1 MFKQSEL
8 KRLEDLYAE
17 SGNQLVVLY
26 GPMNCEKEALIRSF
40 IETKRHFY
48 YRARKASAKEQLS
61 MMGQEVAQKFDV
73 RIQKES
79 YDEYFNRVKSGNP
92 TKLVVVIDEF
102 ENIVKKDPDFM
113 ESILKLKSRR
123 LYPGPVMIILA
134 SSSIVWAEQDMPAVI
149 GEEVL
154 GEIDASIK
162 IPNMN
167 FLEVVRAFPELSV
180 SDTIKIYGVLGGVP
194 GYLKHWK
201 KRKTFKQNICD
212 LILSEDGYFFK
223 RAEELV
229 SSELRELS
237 VYNTILMA
245 IAKGENKLN
254 DLYHY
259 TGYSRPKI
267 SVYMKNLSQFD
278 IIEKVVSFET
288 GGWDNTKKGVYR
300 IKDTYINF
308 YYRFVYPHL
317 SDLYMMSPE
326 DFYDTYI
333 EKELDDYLNRYFINV
348 CMEYLSLLNQIRR
361 LPLLVTKMGTWVGK
375 TGNIDIIAQSAD
387 RQNIV
392 GICNWEKEEFTLAMC
407 KDLFDSMTKAKIT
420 SNHIYLFSATSF
432 SNEVIELS
440 KLDKRFELVDMK
452 ELLLGVLWENH

>member
-8 KRLEDLYAE
+8 KKLEDLYAE
-17 SGNQLVVLY
+17 SGNQLFVLY
-26 GPMNCEKEALIRSF
+26 GPMNCEKEELIRTF
-40 IETKRHFY
+40 ISDKKYFY

-61 MMGQEVAQKFDV
+61 MMGEEVSKKFDV
-73 RIQKES
+73 RLQKYT

-102 ENIVKKDPDFM
+102 EQIAKKDPEFM
-113 ESILKLKSRR
+113 ESILKLKNRR

-134 SSSIVWAEQDMPAVI
+134 SSSIVWAEQDMDTVI
-149 GEEVL
+149 GEDIAKK
-154 GEIDASIK
+154 IDARIK
-162 IPNMN
+162 IPNLN
-167 FLEVVRAFPELSV
+167 FLEVVRVFPEFSV
-180 SDTIKIYGVLGGVP
+180 SETIKVYGVLGGVP
-194 GYLKHWK
+194 GYLKHWNTK
-201 KRKTFKQNICD
+201 KSFKQNVCD
-212 LILSEDGYFFK
+212 LILSENGYFFK
-223 RAEELV
+223 MAEELV

-254 DLYHY
+254 DLFHY

-267 SVYMKNLSQFD
+267 SVYMKNLSHFD

-288 GGWDNTKKGVYR
+288 GGWDNAKKGVYR

-326 DFYDTYI
+326 EFYDTYI
-333 EKELDDYLNRYFINV
+333 ESELDEYLNRYFINV

-361 LPLLVTKMGTWVGK
+361 LPLVVSKMGTWVGK
-375 TGNIDIIAQSAD
+375 TGNIDIIAQSSD

-392 GICNWEKEEFTLAMC
+392 GTCNWEKPELTMDMC
-407 KDLFDSMTKAKIT
+407 RELFDSMKKAKIT
-420 SNHIYLFSATSF
+420 SKHIYLFSAKAF
-432 SNEVIELS
+432 APDVIEMAKADS
-440 KLDKRFELVDMK
+440 RFELIDMN
-452 ELLLGVLWENH
+452 EL

>member
-8 KRLEDLYAE
+8 KKLEDLYAE

-40 IETKRHFY
+40 LETKKYFY

-61 MMGQEVAQKFDV
+61 MMGAEVAQKFDV

-102 ENIVKKDPDFM
+102 ENIVKKDPEFM
-113 ESILKLKSRR
+113 ESILKLKNRR

-134 SSSIVWAEQDMPAVI
+134 SSSIVWAEQDMAATI
-149 GEEVL
+149 GEEALSKV
-154 GEIDASIK
+154 DAQIK
-162 IPNMN
+162 IPNLN

-180 SDTIKIYGVLGGVP
+180 SDAIKIYGVLGGVP
-194 GYLKHWK
+194 GYLKYWR
-201 KRKTFKQNICD
+201 KRKSFKQNICD

-223 RAEELV
+223 KAEELV

-288 GGWDNTKKGVYR
+288 GGWDNAKKGVYR

-317 SDLYMMSPE
+317 SDLYMMAPE

-348 CMEYLSLLNQIRR
+348 CMEYLSLLNQIHR
-361 LPLLVTKMGTWVGK
+361 LPLVVTKMGTWVGK
-375 TGNIDIIAQSAD
+375 TGNIDIIAQSSD

-420 SNHIYLFSATSF
+420 SNHIYLFSAKAF
-432 SNEVIELS
+432 SADVIELARI
-440 KLDKRFELVDMK
+440 DKRFELVDMN
-452 ELLLGVLWENH
+452 EL

>member
-1 MFKQSEL
+1 MFKQSIL
-8 KRLEDLYAE
+8 KQLEDLYAE
-17 SGNQLVVLY
+17 SGNQLVMLY
-26 GPMNCEKEALIRSF
+26 GPMNCEKETLIRAF
-40 IETKRHFY
+40 LETRKHFY

-61 MMGQEVAQKFDV
+61 MMGEEVAQKFDV

-102 ENIVKKDPDFM
+102 EHIVKKDQEFM
-113 ESILKLKSRR
+113 ESILKLKNRR

-134 SSSIVWAEQDMPAVI
+134 SSSIVWAEQDMAATI
-149 GEEVL
+149 GEDAL
-154 GEIDASIK
+154 SKIDAQIK
-162 IPNMN
+162 IPNLN

-180 SDTIKIYGVLGGVP
+180 SDAIKIYGVLGGVP
-194 GYLKHWK
+194 GYLKYWK
-201 KRKTFKQNICD
+201 KRKSFKQNICD

-223 RAEELV
+223 KAEELV

-288 GGWDNTKKGVYR
+288 GGWDNAKKGVYR

-361 LPLLVTKMGTWVGK
+361 LPLVVTKMGTWVGK

-392 GICNWEKEEFTLAMC
+392 GICNWEKEEFTLGMC

-420 SNHIYLFSATSF
+420 SNHIYLFSAKAF
-432 SNEVIELS
+432 SADVVELARI
-440 KLDKRFELVDMK
+440 DKRFELVDMN
-452 ELLLGVLWENH
+452 EL

>member
-1 MFKQSEL
+1 MFKQSIL
-8 KRLEDLYAE
+8 KQLEDLYAE
-17 SGNQLVVLY
+17 SGNQLVMLY
-26 GPMNCEKEALIRSF
+26 GPMNCEKETLIRAF
-40 IETKRHFY
+40 LETRKHFY

-61 MMGQEVAQKFDV
+61 MMGEEVAQKFDV

-102 ENIVKKDPDFM
+102 EHIVKKDPEFL
-113 ESILKLKSRR
+113 ESILKLKNRR

-134 SSSIVWAEQDMPAVI
+134 SSSIVWAEQDMAATI
-149 GEEVL
+149 GEEAL
-154 GEIDASIK
+154 SKIDAQIK
-162 IPNMN
+162 IPNLN

-180 SDTIKIYGVLGGVP
+180 SDAIKIYGVLGGVP
-194 GYLKHWK
+194 GYLKYWK
-201 KRKTFKQNICD
+201 KRKSFKQNICD

-223 RAEELV
+223 KAEELV

-288 GGWDNTKKGVYR
+288 GGWDNAKKGVYR

-361 LPLLVTKMGTWVGK
+361 LPLVVTKMGTWVGK

-392 GICNWEKEEFTLAMC
+392 GICNWEKEEFTLGMC

-420 SNHIYLFSATSF
+420 SNHIYLFSAKAF
-432 SNEVIELS
+432 SADVVELARI
-440 KLDKRFELVDMK
+440 DKRFELVDMN
-452 ELLLGVLWENH
+452 EL

>member
-1 MFKQSEL
+1 MFKQSIL
-8 KRLEDLYAE
+8 KKLEDLYAE

-26 GPMNCEKEALIRSF
+26 GPMDCEKEALIRAF
-40 IETKRHFY
+40 VETKKHFY
-48 YRARKASAKEQLS
+48 YRARKASAKEQLT
-61 MMGQEVAQKFDV
+61 MMGEEVARKFEV
-73 RIQKES
+73 KLQREA

-102 ENIVKKDPDFM
+102 EHIVKKDPEFI
-113 ESILKLKSRR
+113 ESILKLKNRR
-123 LYPGPVMIILA
+123 LYPGPVLIILA
-134 SSSIVWAEQDMPAVI
+134 SSSIVWTEQDMPAAL
-149 GEEVL
+149 GEEAVSK
-154 GEIDASIK
+154 IDARIK

-194 GYLKHWK
+194 GYLKYWK

-223 RAEELV
+223 KAEELV
-229 SSELRELS
+229 ASELRELS

-254 DLYHY
+254 DLHHY
-259 TGYSRPKI
+259 TGFSRPKI

-288 GGWDNTKKGVYR
+288 GGWDNAKKGVYR
-300 IKDTYINF
+300 IKDTYVNF

-317 SDLYMMSPE
+317 SDLYMMDPE

-333 EKELDDYLNRYFINV
+333 ENELDDYLNRYFINV

-361 LPLLVTKMGTWVGK
+361 LPLVITKMGTWVGK

-392 GICNWEKEEFTLAMC
+392 GICNWKEEELTLAMC

-420 SNHIYLFSATSF
+420 SKHVYLFSAKSF
-432 SNEVIELS
+432 SDDVRELARI
-440 KLDKRFELVDMK
+440 DKRFELIDMN
-452 ELLLGVLWENH
+452 EL

>member
-8 KRLEDLYAE
+8 KKLEDLYVE

-26 GPMNCEKEALIRSF
+26 GPMNCEKEELIRTF
-40 IETKRHFY
+40 IGDKKHFY

-61 MMGQEVAQKFDV
+61 MMGEEVAKKFDV
-73 RIQKES
+73 RIQKNT

-102 ENIVKKDPDFM
+102 EQIAKKNPEFM
-113 ESILKLKSRR
+113 ESILKLKNRR

-134 SSSIVWAEQDMPAVI
+134 SSSIVWAEQDMDACI
-149 GEEVL
+149 GEDAAKK
-154 GEIDASIK
+154 IDARIK
-162 IPNMN
+162 IPNLN
-167 FLEVVRAFPELSV
+167 FLEVVRVFPEFSV
-180 SDTIKIYGVLGGVP
+180 SETIKVYGVLGGVP
-194 GYLKHWK
+194 GYLKHWNTK
-201 KRKTFKQNICD
+201 KSFKQNICD
-212 LILSEDGYFFK
+212 LILSENGYFFK
-223 RAEELV
+223 MAEELV

-254 DLYHY
+254 DLFHY

-267 SVYMKNLSQFD
+267 SVYMKNLSHFD

-288 GGWDNTKKGVYR
+288 GGWDNAKKGVYR

-326 DFYDTYI
+326 EFYDTYI
-333 EKELDDYLNRYFINV
+333 ESELDEYLNRYFINV

-361 LPLLVTKMGTWVGK
+361 LPLAVYKMGTWVGK
-375 TGNIDIIAQSAD
+375 TGNIDIIAQSSD

-392 GICNWEKEEFTLAMC
+392 GACNWERPELTMDMC
-407 KDLFDSMTKAKIT
+407 NELFDSMKKAKIT
-420 SNHIYLFSATSF
+420 SKHIYLFSAKAF
-432 SNEVIELS
+432 APDVIEMAKAES
-440 KLDKRFELVDMK
+440 RFELIDMN
-452 ELLLGVLWENH
+452 EL

>member
-1 MFKQSEL
+1 MFKQSIL
-8 KRLEDLYAE
+8 KHLEDLYAE

-26 GPMNCEKEALIRSF
+26 GPMDCEKEALIRAF
-40 IETKRHFY
+40 VETKKHFY
-48 YRARKASAKEQLS
+48 YRARKASAKEQLV
-61 MMGQEVAQKFDV
+61 MMGEEVARKFDV
-73 RIQKES
+73 KIQRDA

-102 ENIVKKDPDFM
+102 EHIVKKDPAFM
-113 ESILKLKSRR
+113 ESILKLKNRR

-134 SSSIVWAEQDMPAVI
+134 SSSIVWTEQDMPEAI
-149 GEEVL
+149 GEEAVSK
-154 GEIDASIK
+154 IDARIK

-194 GYLKHWK
+194 GYLKYWK

-223 RAEELV
+223 KAEELV
-229 SSELRELS
+229 ASELRELS

-254 DLYHY
+254 DLHHY
-259 TGYSRPKI
+259 TEFSRPKI

-288 GGWDNTKKGVYR
+288 GGWENAKKGVYR
-300 IKDTYINF
+300 IKDTYVNF

-317 SDLYMMSPE
+317 SDLYMMDPE

-361 LPLLVTKMGTWVGK
+361 LPLVVTKMGTWVGK

-392 GICNWEKEEFTLAMC
+392 GICNWKEEELTLPMC
-407 KDLFDSMTKAKIT
+407 KELFDSMLKAKIT
-420 SNHIYLFSATSF
+420 SKHVYLFSAKSF
-432 SNEVIELS
+432 SDDVRELARI
-440 KLDKRFELVDMK
+440 DKRFELIDMN
-452 ELLLGVLWENH
+452 EL

>member
-8 KRLEDLYAE
+8 KKLEDLYAE

-26 GPMNCEKEALIRSF
+26 GPMNCEKEELIRTF
-40 IETKRHFY
+40 ISDKKFFY

-61 MMGQEVAQKFDV
+61 MMGEEVSKKFDV
-73 RIQKES
+73 RIQKFT

-102 ENIVKKDPDFM
+102 EQIAKKDPEFIA
-113 ESILKLKSRR
+113 SVLKLKNRR

-134 SSSIVWAEQDMPAVI
+134 SSSIVWAEQDMDAII
-149 GEEVL
+149 GEDVVKK
-154 GEIDASIK
+154 IDARIK
-162 IPNMN
+162 IPNLN
-167 FLEVVRAFPELSV
+167 FLEVVRVFPEFSV
-180 SDTIKIYGVLGGVP
+180 SETIKVYGVLGGVP
-194 GYLKHWK
+194 GYLKRWDTK
-201 KRKTFKQNICD
+201 KTFKQNICD
-212 LILSEDGYFFK
+212 LILSENGYFFK
-223 RAEELV
+223 MAEELV

-254 DLYHY
+254 DLFHY

-267 SVYMKNLSQFD
+267 SVYMKNLSHFD

-288 GGWDNTKKGVYR
+288 GGWDNAKKGIYR

-326 DFYDTYI
+326 EFYDTYI
-333 EKELDDYLNRYFINV
+333 EKDLDEYLNRYFINV

-361 LPLLVTKMGTWVGK
+361 LPLVVTKMGTWVGK
-375 TGNIDIIAQSAD
+375 TGNIDIIAQSTD

-392 GICNWEKEEFTLAMC
+392 GLCNWEREELTMDMC
-407 KDLFDSMTKAKIT
+407 EELFDSMKKAKIT
-420 SNHIYLFSATSF
+420 SKHIYLFSAKAFAPDVVEMAKNDS
-432 SNEVIELS
+432 
-440 KLDKRFELVDMK
+440 RFELIDMN
-452 ELLLGVLWENH
+452 EL

>member
-8 KRLEDLYAE
+8 KKLEDLYAE

-26 GPMNCEKEALIRSF
+26 GPMDCEKEALIRAF
-40 IETKRHFY
+40 VETKKYFY
-48 YRARKASAKEQLS
+48 YRARKASAKEQLT
-61 MMGQEVAQKFDV
+61 MMGEEIARKFETK
-73 RIQKES
+73 IQKES

-102 ENIVKKDPDFM
+102 EHIVKKDPEFM
-113 ESILKLKSRR
+113 ESILKLKNHR

-134 SSSIVWAEQDMPAVI
+134 SSSIVWTEQDMSEAI
-149 GEEVL
+149 GAEAANK
-154 GEIDASIK
+154 IDARIK
-162 IPNMN
+162 IPNLN

-180 SDTIKIYGVLGGVP
+180 SDAIKIYGVLGGVP
-194 GYLKHWK
+194 GYLKYWK
-201 KRKTFKQNICD
+201 KHRTFKQNICD
-212 LILSEDGYFFK
+212 LILSEKGYFFK
-223 RAEELV
+223 KAEELV
-229 SSELRELS
+229 ASELRELS

-288 GGWDNTKKGVYR
+288 GGWDNAKKGVYR
-300 IKDTYINF
+300 IKDTYVNF

-317 SDLYMMSPE
+317 SDLYMMEPE
-326 DFYDTYI
+326 EFYDTYI
-333 EKELDDYLNRYFINV
+333 EKDLDDYLNRYFINV

-361 LPLLVTKMGTWVGK
+361 LPLVVTKMGTWVGK

-392 GICNWEKEEFTLAMC
+392 GICNWEKEELTLGMC
-407 KDLFDSMTKAKIT
+407 KELFDSMTKAKIT
-420 SNHIYLFSATSF
+420 SKHVYLFSAKSF
-432 SNEVIELS
+432 SDDVKELARI
-440 KLDKRFELVDMK
+440 DKRFELIDMN
-452 ELLLGVLWENH
+452 EL

>member
-1 MFKQSEL
+1 MFKQSAL
-8 KRLEDLYAE
+8 NRLGDLYAE

-26 GPMNCEKEALIRSF
+26 GPMDCEKETLIRAF
-40 IETKRHFY
+40 LDGKKHFY
-48 YRARKASAKEQLS
+48 YRARKASAQEQIK
-61 MMGQEVAQKFDV
+61 MMGEEVARKFDV
-73 RIQKES
+73 RIQRES
-79 YDEYFNRVKSGNP
+79 YDEYFNRVKSGDP

-102 ENIVKKDPDFM
+102 EHIAKRDPEFI
-113 ESILKLKSRR
+113 ESILKLKNRR

-134 SSSIVWAEQDMPAVI
+134 SSSIVWAEQDM
-149 GEEVL
+149 ENVL
-154 GEIDASIK
+154 GEEAIKKLDARIK
-162 IPNMN
+162 IPNLN

-180 SDTIKIYGVLGGVP
+180 SEAIKIYGVLGGVP
-194 GYLKHWK
+194 GYLKYWK

-223 RAEELV
+223 KAEEIV

-254 DLYHY
+254 DLFHY

-288 GGWDNTKKGVYR
+288 GGWDNAKKGVYR
-300 IKDTYINF
+300 IKNTYVNF

-326 DFYDTYI
+326 EFYDTYI
-333 EKELDDYLNRYFINV
+333 ENELDEYLNRYFINV

-361 LPLLVTKMGTWVGK
+361 LPLVVSKMGTWVGK
-375 TGNIDIIAQSAD
+375 SGNIDIIAQSAD

-392 GICNWEKEEFTLAMC
+392 GICNWEKEEFTLDMC
-407 KDLFDSMTKAKIT
+407 RDLFFSMTKAKIT
-420 SNHIYLFSATSF
+420 SNHVYLFSAKSF
-432 SNEVIELS
+432 SPDVVELA
-440 KLDKRFELVDMK
+440 KKDKRFELIDMN
-452 ELLLGVLWENH
+452 EL

>member
-17 SGNQLVVLY
+17 SGNQLLVMY
-26 GPMNCEKEALIRSF
+26 GPLDCEKEALIRAF
-40 IETKRHFY
+40 IETKKHFY
-48 YRARKASAKEQLS
+48 YRARKASAKEQLV
-61 MMGQEVAQKFDV
+61 MMGEEIEQKFET
-73 RIQKES
+73 RLQKYT

-92 TKLVVVIDEF
+92 SKLVVVIDEF
-102 ENIVKKDPDFM
+102 EHIVKKDTNFM
-113 ESILKLKSRR
+113 ESILKLKNRR

-134 SSSIVWAEQDMPAVI
+134 SSSIVWTEQDMPEAI

-154 GEIDASIK
+154 SKIDARIK
-162 IPNMN
+162 IPNLN
-167 FLEVVRAFPELSV
+167 FLEVVRAFPELPV
-180 SDTIKIYGVLGGVP
+180 SDAIKVYGVLGGVP
-194 GYLKHWK
+194 GYLKYWK
-201 KRKTFKQNICD
+201 KRKSFKQNICD

-223 RAEELV
+223 KAEELV

-254 DLYHY
+254 DLHHY
-259 TGYSRPKI
+259 TEFSRPKI

-288 GGWDNTKKGVYR
+288 GGWDNAKKGVYR

-348 CMEYLSLLNQIRR
+348 CMEYLSLLNQIHR
-361 LPLLVTKMGTWVGK
+361 LPFTVTKMGTWVGK
-375 TGNIDIIAQSAD
+375 TGNIDIIAQSED
-387 RQNIV
+387 RRNIV
-392 GICNWEKEEFTLAMC
+392 GLCNWKNEEFDLAMC
-407 KDLFDSMTKAKIT
+407 KELFESMVKAKIT
-420 SNHIYLFSATSF
+420 SNHIYLFSAKSF
-432 SNEVIELS
+432 SEDVKELA
-440 KLDKRFELVDMK
+440 KIDKRFELIDMN
-452 ELLLGVLWENH
+452 EL

>member
-8 KRLEDLYAE
+8 KKLEELYAE

-26 GPMNCEKEALIRSF
+26 GPMDCEKEELIRTF
-40 IETKRHFY
+40 IETKKHFY
-48 YRARKASAKEQLS
+48 YRARKSSAKEQLM
-61 MMGQEVAQKFDV
+61 MMGEEVARKFEVKLQKNT
-73 RIQKES
+73 

-102 ENIVKKDPDFM
+102 EHIVKKDPEFM
-113 ESILKLKSRR
+113 ESILKLKNRR

-134 SSSIVWAEQDMPAVI
+134 SSSIVWTEQDMPATI
-149 GEEVL
+149 GEEAVSK
-154 GEIDASIK
+154 IDARIK
-162 IPNMN
+162 IPNLN
-167 FLEVVRAFPELSV
+167 FLEVVRVFPDYSV
-180 SDTIKIYGVLGGVP
+180 SDTIKIYGVLGGMP
-194 GYLKHWK
+194 GYLKYWK
-201 KRKTFKQNICD
+201 KHRSFKQNICD
-212 LILSEDGYFFK
+212 LILSENGYLFK
-223 RAEELV
+223 KAEELV

-278 IIEKVVSFET
+278 IIEKVISFET
-288 GGWDNTKKGVYR
+288 GGWDNAKKGVYR

-317 SDLYMMSPE
+317 SDLYMMTPE
-326 DFYDTYI
+326 EFYETYI
-333 EKELDDYLNRYFINV
+333 EKELDDYLSRYFINV
-348 CMEYLSLLNQIRR
+348 CMEYLALLNQIRR
-361 LPLLVTKMGTWVGK
+361 LPLAVTKMGTWVGK

-392 GICNWEKEEFTLAMC
+392 GICNWEKEEFTLGMC

-420 SNHIYLFSATSF
+420 SKHIYLFSATSF
-432 SNEVIELS
+432 SSDVIELA
-440 KLDKRFELVDMK
+440 KLDNRFELVDMK
-452 ELLLGVLWENH
+452 EL

>member
-17 SGNQLVVLY
+17 QGNQLVVLY
-26 GPMNCEKEALIRSF
+26 GPMNSEKEELIRTF
-40 IETKRHFY
+40 IREKKHFY

-61 MMGQEVAQKFDV
+61 MMGEEVSKKFDV
-73 RIQKES
+73 RIQKYTYE
-79 YDEYFNRVKSGNP
+79 EYFNRVKSGNP

-102 ENIVKKDPDFM
+102 EQIAKKDPEFI
-113 ESILKLKSRR
+113 ESILKLKNRR

-134 SSSIVWAEQDMPAVI
+134 SSSIVWAEQDMDETI
-149 GEEVL
+149 GETAVKQ
-154 GEIDASIK
+154 INARVK
-162 IPNMN
+162 IPNLN
-167 FLEVVRAFPELSV
+167 FLEVVRVFPEFSV

-194 GYLKHWK
+194 GYLKRWNTK
-201 KRKTFKQNICD
+201 KSFKQNICD
-212 LILSEDGYFFK
+212 LILNENGYFFK
-223 RAEELV
+223 MAEELV

-254 DLYHY
+254 DLFHY

-267 SVYMKNLSQFD
+267 SVYMKNLSHFD

-288 GGWDNTKKGVYR
+288 GGWDNAKKGVYR

-326 DFYDTYI
+326 EFYDTYI
-333 EKELDDYLNRYFINV
+333 EAELDEYLNRYFINV

-361 LPLLVTKMGTWVGK
+361 LPLTVAKMGTWVGK
-375 TGNIDIIAQSAD
+375 TGNIDIIAQSSD

-392 GICNWEKEEFTLAMC
+392 GICNWERTELTMEMC
-407 KDLFDSMTKAKIT
+407 KELFDSMKKAKIT
-420 SNHIYLFSATSF
+420 SNHIYLFSAKAFAPDVVEMAKADS
-432 SNEVIELS
+432 
-440 KLDKRFELVDMK
+440 RFELIDMN
-452 ELLLGVLWENH
+452 EL

>member
-8 KRLEDLYAE
+8 KKLEDLYAE

-26 GPMNCEKEALIRSF
+26 GPMDCEKEELIRTF
-40 IETKRHFY
+40 VETKKHFY
-48 YRARKASAKEQLS
+48 YRARKASAKEQLV
-61 MMGQEVAQKFDV
+61 MMGEEVARKFEV
-73 RIQKES
+73 KIQKNT

-92 TKLVVVIDEF
+92 TKLVVIIDEF
-102 ENIVKKDPDFM
+102 EHIVKKDPEFI
-113 ESILKLKSRR
+113 ESILKLKNRR

-134 SSSIVWAEQDMPAVI
+134 SSSIVWTEQDMAEAI
-149 GEEVL
+149 GEAAVSK
-154 GEIDASIK
+154 IDARIK

-194 GYLKHWK
+194 GYLKYWK
-201 KRKTFKQNICD
+201 KRKTFKQNVCD

-223 RAEELV
+223 KAEELV
-229 SSELRELS
+229 ASELRELS

-254 DLYHY
+254 DLHHY
-259 TGYSRPKI
+259 TEFSRPKI

-278 IIEKVVSFET
+278 IIEKVISFET
-288 GGWDNTKKGVYR
+288 GGWENAKKGVYR
-300 IKDTYINF
+300 IKDTYVNF

-333 EKELDDYLNRYFINV
+333 EKKLDDYLNRYFINV
-348 CMEYLSLLNQIRR
+348 CMEYLALLNQIRR
-361 LPLLVTKMGTWVGK
+361 LPLVVTKMGTWVGK

-392 GICNWEKEEFTLAMC
+392 GICNWKEEELTLGMC

-420 SNHIYLFSATSF
+420 SKHVYLFSAKSF
-432 SNEVIELS
+432 SDDVRELARI
-440 KLDKRFELVDMK
+440 DKRFELIDMN
-452 ELLLGVLWENH
+452 EL

>member
-1 MFKQSEL
+1 MFKQSIL
-8 KRLEDLYAE
+8 KQLEDLYAE
-17 SGNQLVVLY
+17 SGNQLVMLY
-26 GPMNCEKEALIRSF
+26 GPMNCEKETLIRAF
-40 IETKRHFY
+40 LETRKHFY

-61 MMGQEVAQKFDV
+61 MMGEEVARKFDV

-102 ENIVKKDPDFM
+102 EHIVKKDPEFL
-113 ESILKLKSRR
+113 ESILKLKNRR

-134 SSSIVWAEQDMPAVI
+134 SSSIVWAEQDMAATI
-149 GEEVL
+149 GEEAL
-154 GEIDASIK
+154 SKIDAQIK
-162 IPNMN
+162 IPNLN

-180 SDTIKIYGVLGGVP
+180 SDAIKIYGVLGGVP
-194 GYLKHWK
+194 GYLKYWK
-201 KRKTFKQNICD
+201 KRKSFKQNICD

-223 RAEELV
+223 KAEELV

-288 GGWDNTKKGVYR
+288 GGWDNAKKGVYR

-361 LPLLVTKMGTWVGK
+361 LPLVVTKMGTWVGK

-392 GICNWEKEEFTLAMC
+392 GICNWEKEEFTLGMC

-420 SNHIYLFSATSF
+420 SNHIYLFSAKAF
-432 SNEVIELS
+432 SADVVELARI
-440 KLDKRFELVDMK
+440 DKRFELVDMN
-452 ELLLGVLWENH
+452 EL

>member
-8 KRLEDLYAE
+8 KKLEDLYAE

-26 GPMNCEKEALIRSF
+26 GPINCEKEALIRAF
-40 IETKRHFY
+40 VETKKYFY
-48 YRARKASAKEQLS
+48 YRARKSSAKEQLT
-61 MMGQEVAQKFDV
+61 MMGEEIARKFEVKLQKNT
-73 RIQKES
+73 

-102 ENIVKKDPDFM
+102 EQIVKKDPEFM
-113 ESILKLKSRR
+113 ESILKLKNRR

-134 SSSIVWAEQDMPAVI
+134 SSSIVWTEQDMPSAI
-149 GEEVL
+149 GEEAL
-154 GEIDASIK
+154 SKIDARIK
-162 IPNMN
+162 IPNLN
-167 FLEVVRAFPELSV
+167 FLEVVRVFPDFSV

-194 GYLKHWK
+194 GYLKYWK
-201 KRKTFKQNICD
+201 KHKSFKQNICD
-212 LILSEDGYFFK
+212 LILSEKGYFFK
-223 RAEELV
+223 KAEELV

-288 GGWDNTKKGVYR
+288 GGWDNAKKGVYR

-317 SDLYMMSPE
+317 SDLYMMTPE
-326 DFYDTYI
+326 EFYDTYI
-333 EKELDDYLNRYFINV
+333 ENELDDYLSRYFINV

-361 LPLLVTKMGTWVGK
+361 LPLAVTKMGTWVGK

-392 GICNWEKEEFTLAMC
+392 GICNWEKAEFTLGMC
-407 KDLFDSMTKAKIT
+407 KDLFDSMTKAKIS

-432 SNEVIELS
+432 SDDVIELA

-452 ELLLGVLWENH
+452 EL

>member
-8 KRLEDLYAE
+8 KKLEDLYAE

-26 GPMNCEKEALIRSF
+26 GPMDCEKEELIRTF
-40 IETKRHFY
+40 IETKKHFY
-48 YRARKASAKEQLS
+48 YRARKVSAKEQLM
-61 MMGQEVAQKFDV
+61 MMGEEVARKFEVKLQKNT
-73 RIQKES
+73 

-102 ENIVKKDPDFM
+102 EYIVKKDPEFI
-113 ESILKLKSRR
+113 ESILKLKNRR

-134 SSSIVWAEQDMPAVI
+134 SSSIVWTEQDMAEAI
-149 GEEVL
+149 GEEAVSK
-154 GEIDASIK
+154 IDARIK

-194 GYLKHWK
+194 GYLKYWK
-201 KRKTFKQNICD
+201 KRKTFKQNVCD

-223 RAEELV
+223 KAEELV
-229 SSELRELS
+229 ASELRELS

-278 IIEKVVSFET
+278 IIEKVISFET
-288 GGWDNTKKGVYR
+288 GGWENAKKGVYR
-300 IKDTYINF
+300 IKDTYVNF

-333 EKELDDYLNRYFINV
+333 EKELDEYLNRYFINV
-348 CMEYLSLLNQIRR
+348 CMEYLALLNQIRR
-361 LPLLVTKMGTWVGK
+361 LPLVVTKMGTWVGK

-392 GICNWEKEEFTLAMC
+392 GICNWKEEELTLSMC
-407 KDLFDSMTKAKIT
+407 KELFDSMTKAKIT
-420 SNHIYLFSATSF
+420 SKHVYLFSAKSF
-432 SNEVIELS
+432 SDDVRELARI
-440 KLDKRFELVDMK
+440 DKRFELIDMN
-452 ELLLGVLWENH
+452 EL